1 MTSYQP
7 TSRRPIGERFRA
19 TAHPFTR
26 WCVRAGIHPDVIS
39 FASILAAALA
49 GWCFLF
55 AGRFPILLLI
65 APPFMLLRL
74 WLNMLDGMVALEGGK
89 ASLRGEILNDLP
101 DRISDVLIFAGVA
114 HSGLCHLATG
124 YWAAIM
130 AVMTAYVGVF
140 GQAVGIGRQF
150 GGIMS
155 KPWRMIVLAIGAW
168 WTLAVIGFNNAK
180 MVLGGLTIL
189 DWTCIV
195 IIIGCVQTIWVRLA
209 RIMRRLRRAG

>member
-1 MTSYQP
+1 
-7 TSRRPIGERFRA
+7 
-19 TAHPFTR
+19 
-26 WCVRAGIHPDVIS
+26 
-39 FASILAAALA
+39 
-49 GWCFLF
+49 
-55 AGRFPILLLI
+55 
-65 APPFMLLRL
+65 
-74 WLNMLDGMVALEGGK
+74 
-89 ASLRGEILNDLP
+89 
-101 DRISDVLIFAGVA
+101 
-114 HSGLCHLATG
+114 
-124 YWAAIM
+124 M